1 MQGFFV
7 SVQFNKTSFDVYVKD
22 HRIQHRKQSSHIS
35 LLHGSLSYKRRRVPL
50 SQPHFTY
57 NDFIVGDSLQ
67 LGSRLVTAEEVI
79 AFASEFDPQPFHMSE
94 EAGKAS
100 ILGGL
105 SASGWHTCAML
116 MRMMADRFI
125 SNSDSQGA
133 PGVEYVKW
141 LKPVLAGD
149 TISATTTFKMAPTLP
164 MPSGEIPNNQ
174 LAGMFS
180 AIGVIKMPLK

>member
-1 MQGFFV
+1 RQGICGAGRRCDAVQIQHLILYITEFKALLCRAFFV

-67 LGSRLVTAEEVI
+67 LGSKLVTAEEVI

-105 SASGWHTCAML
+105 SAS
-116 MRMMADRFI
+116 
-125 SNSDSQGA
+125 
-133 PGVEYVKW
+133 
-141 LKPVLAGD
+141 
-149 TISATTTFKMAPTLP
+149 
-164 MPSGEIPNNQ
+164 
-174 LAGMFS
+174 
-180 AIGVIKMPLK
+180 